1 MKRMKIKKNEITKKV
16 KILCSKANKVIQT
29 VIAILILMTVSVQTA
44 FADDIGSSKLATGTQ
59 KLITDA
65 TNWLMIL
72 APAVAV
78 LCIIYF
84 LIRKSISDEMDHKR
98 WNTRIIVALISC
110 IGAVLAAVI
119 VNVLVSYYK

>member
-1 MKRMKIKKNEITKKV
+1 MNAMMRINKIKH
-16 KILCSKANKVIQT
+16 
-29 VIAILILMTVSVQTA
+29 VSVFDRLKKLVSAALCLIITMLFCAQA
-44 FADDIGSSKLATGTQ
+44 VFADDIGSSKIATGTQ

-84 LIRKSISDEMDHKR
+84 LIRKSISDEIDHKK
-98 WNTRIIVALISC
+98 WNTRIAVALISC

>member
-1 MKRMKIKKNEITKKV
+1 MLIIITFMGA
-16 KILCSKANKVIQT
+16 KAAYAED
-29 VIAILILMTVSVQTA
+29 IA
-44 FADDIGSSKLATGTQ
+44 SSKIATGTQ

-84 LIRKSISDEMDHKR
+84 LIRKSISDDMEHKK
-98 WNTRIIVALISC
+98 WNTRIAVALISC

>member
-1 MKRMKIKKNEITKKV
+1 MNKTKRMNIFISIRELVISAAVMLITM
-16 KILCSKANKVIQT
+16 L
-29 VIAILILMTVSVQTA
+29 SVAQSA

-84 LIRKSISDEMDHKR
+84 LIRKSISDEMDHKK
-98 WNTRIIVALISC
+98 WNTRIAVALISC

-119 VNVLVSYYK
+119 VNVLISYYK

>member
-1 MKRMKIKKNEITKKV
+1 MNVMMMMNKTKRMNIFISIRKLVISAAVMLITM
-16 KILCSKANKVIQT
+16 L
-29 VIAILILMTVSVQTA
+29 SVAQSA

-84 LIRKSISDEMDHKR
+84 LIRKSISDEMDHKK
-98 WNTRIIVALISC
+98 WNTRIAVALISC

-119 VNVLVSYYK
+119 VNVLISYYK

>member
-1 MKRMKIKKNEITKKV
+1 MNVMRMMNKTKRMNIFISIRKLVISAAVMLITM
-16 KILCSKANKVIQT
+16 LSG
-29 VIAILILMTVSVQTA
+29 VQSA

-84 LIRKSISDEMDHKR
+84 LIRKSISDEMDHKK
-98 WNTRIIVALISC
+98 WNTRIAVALISC

-119 VNVLVSYYK
+119 VNVLISYYK

>member
-1 MKRMKIKKNEITKKV
+1 MNVMRMMNKTKWRNIFISIRK
-16 KILCSKANKVIQT
+16 LVISAA
-29 VIAILILMTVSVQTA
+29 VMLIMMLSVAQSA

-84 LIRKSISDEMDHKR
+84 LIRKSISDEMDHKK
-98 WNTRIIVALISC
+98 WNTRIVVALISC

-119 VNVLVSYYK
+119 VNVLISYYK